1 VGDEDAVCALDQG
14 GEAAVAVD
22 DGEPR
27 QRRCSGGTWGSEK
40 GNSVEMYS
48 SERKKESAGN
58 SRMYLRPR
66 RRHGQVRA
74 GASARRRAWR
84 PRRSLGS
91 GGDSVARAE
100 DDSGE
105 N

>member
-1 VGDEDAVCALDQG
+1 V
-14 GEAAVAVD
+14 AAD
-22 DGEPR
+22 DGKLR
-27 QRRCSGGTWGSEK
+27 QRQCSSGTCGLKK

-66 RRHGQVRA
+66 RRHGQARA
-74 GASARRRAWR
+74 GAGSRRRAWR
-84 PRRSLGS
+84 PRWSSGS
-91 GGDSVARAE
+91 GGDSVARVE
-100 DDSGE
+100 DGSGE